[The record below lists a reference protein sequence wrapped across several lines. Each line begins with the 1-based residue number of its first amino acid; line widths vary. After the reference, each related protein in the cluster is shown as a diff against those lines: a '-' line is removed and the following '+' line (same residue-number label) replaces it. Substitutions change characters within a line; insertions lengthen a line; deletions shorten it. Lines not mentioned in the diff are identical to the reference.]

1 MELANI
7 IVSFFL
13 TGVVG
18 LYVSSR
24 FQDKNFLH
32 QIKTNRSER
41 EIDKLREI
49 AKSLE
54 KMSGERI
61 YYSRLL
67 LDSLA
72 DKEFKKDSDT
82 LQQAREEY
90 KKAKDNLNENLNP
103 LFIELYSIDMY
114 DYARDIERNIHDN
127 FRYAH
132 NSIYKL
138 IKYGHSIDSIISG
151 KRHLDSA
158 FTETRRIS
166 SEIIKHSNS
175 RWKQIMDGDTEA
187 LAEHNL
193 TKASTWTL
201 FRALFNKNPH
211 ALRIRRS

>member
-24 FQDKNFLH
+24 FQEKNFLH

-49 AKSLE
+49 TKTLE

-72 DKEFKKDSDT
+72 DKEFKLDSDILKPKYT
-82 LQQAREEY
+82 LLGNAKSEHLEYSKY
-90 KKAKDNLNENLNP
+90 KKYGKTITNNQGGNIVLEVDKDGLNILVENYTFAKDNHNMNGLHKKEIANKT
-103 LFIELYSIDMY
+103 YYYM
-114 DYARDIERNIHDN
+114 DII
-127 FRYAH
+127 
-132 NSIYKL
+132 
-138 IKYGHSIDSIISG
+138 GG
-151 KRHLDSA
+151 
-158 FTETRRIS
+158 
-166 SEIIKHSNS
+166 
-175 RWKQIMDGDTEA
+175 
-187 LAEHNL
+187 
-193 TKASTWTL
+193 
-201 FRALFNKNPH
+201 
-211 ALRIRRS
+211 

>member
-1 MELANI
+1 
-7 IVSFFL
+7 
-13 TGVVG
+13 
-18 LYVSSR
+18 
-24 FQDKNFLH
+24 NFLH

-72 DKEFKKDSDT
+72 DKELKLDSDI
-82 LQQAREEY
+82 LKQAREEY
-90 KKAKDNLNENLNP
+90 KNAKNNWNESLNP

-127 FRYAH
+127 FRHAH
-132 NSIYKL
+132 NAIYKL
-138 IKYGHSIDSIISG
+138 IKDGHSIDSIIAG

-201 FRALFNKNPH
+201 FRALFNKNPNV
-211 ALRIRRS
+211 LRIRRS

>member
-1 MELANI
+1 
-7 IVSFFL
+7 
-13 TGVVG
+13 
-18 LYVSSR
+18 
-24 FQDKNFLH
+24 
-32 QIKTNRSER
+32 
-41 EIDKLREI
+41 
-49 AKSLE
+49 
-54 KMSGERI
+54 
-61 YYSRLL
+61 
-67 LDSLA
+67 
-72 DKEFKKDSDT
+72 
-82 LQQAREEY
+82 
-90 KKAKDNLNENLNP
+90 
-103 LFIELYSIDMY
+103 MY

-138 IKYGHSIDSIISG
+138 IKDGHSIDSIISG

-201 FRALFNKNPH
+201 FRALFNKNPN